1 MLRLKPTATTTPQ
14 DHELVI
20 QVMEQIRALWP
31 SQAEQRDYIYAQHT
45 KAGCGSTK
53 VHTDVNHHDASP
65 ATATVVLYLTSGGA
79 GIFPPPCGHCRDSGR
94 NEEWL

>member
-20 QVMEQIRALWP
+20 QVMEQIGALWP
-31 SQAEQRDYIYAQHT
+31 SQAEQHDYMYAQRT
-45 KAGCGSTK
+45 KAAGRGSTK

-65 ATATVVLYLTSGGA
+65 ASY
-79 GIFPPPCGHCRDSGR
+79 GHHRS
-94 NEEWL
+94 LPH